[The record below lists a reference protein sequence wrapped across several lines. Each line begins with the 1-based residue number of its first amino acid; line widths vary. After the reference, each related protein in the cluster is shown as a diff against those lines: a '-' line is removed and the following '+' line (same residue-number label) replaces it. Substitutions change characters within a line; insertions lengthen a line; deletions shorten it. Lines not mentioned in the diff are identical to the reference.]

1 MPITN
6 PLLDVVTIAVFLLLV
21 TGAAYFVGCYLTAVF
36 SGTLQWN
43 PLARLEKALFHLIGT
58 SPEREETWQG
68 YARDLLIF
76 NAIGFCI
83 LFLILIIQGILPLNP
98 QQVSGFSIGKALN
111 IAVSFTTNTNW
122 QVYSGENAA
131 SYLTQMM
138 GLTVQNFLSAA
149 TGLCIAIAV
158 MRGLTRKITD
168 RIGNFWVDMTRSV
181 LYVLLPL
188 AFIAAIVLLS
198 QGVIQ
203 NLDPSLTIAGYGG
216 TGPQTIAMGPVA
228 SQEAIKELGTN
239 GGGFFN
245 ANSAHPYENPTPFT
259 NFFEI
264 FLILLIP
271 AALPFTFG
279 ILARERRQGW
289 AIYAAMMLL
298 FVAATGML
306 YSAEFAGNPALAS
319 HDVPGVSMEGKEVR
333 FGLVGTVL
341 FSSSTTATAC
351 GAVNTMHDSL
361 TPLGGLVPMFLIL
374 LGEVVFGGIGSGF
387 ATMIAFVIVA
397 VFIAGLMI
405 GRTPEYLAKKIEIF
419 EMKMALITI
428 LIPGILV
435 LIFTGT
441 ALVVEGGIAGI
452 FNPGPHGLSEVVY
465 AFASMA
471 NNNGSAFAGL
481 NAALPFYSL
490 AGAIIMAVGR
500 YVPAVAMLALA
511 GSVARKKT
519 VSSGPGTLPTASPSF
534 VLWLLAVILI
544 IGALTF
550 FPFFAMGPV
559 AEHLSLLGG
568 L

>member
-1 MPITN
+1 MPIAN
-6 PLLDVVTIAVFLLLV
+6 PLVDVVAIAVLLLLV
-21 TGAAYFVGCYLTAVF
+21 TIAAYFMGHYLAAVF
-36 SGTLQWN
+36 SGTLPWN
-43 PLARLEKALFHLIGT
+43 PMVRLEKALYNLIGI
-58 SPEREETWQG
+58 SPEEEDSWQG

-76 NAIGFCI
+76 NAIGFCM
-83 LFLILIIQGILPLNP
+83 LFLILILQGSLPLNL
-98 QQVSGFSIGKALN
+98 QQVPGFSPEKALN
-111 IAVSFTTNTNW
+111 IAISFTTNTNW
-122 QVYSGENAA
+122 QVYGGETAA

-138 GLTVQNFLSAA
+138 GLSVQNFLSAA
-149 TGLCIAIAV
+149 TGLCIAVAV
-158 MRGLTRKITD
+158 MRGLTRKLTD
-168 RIGNFWVDMTRSV
+168 RIGNFWVDLTRAV

-188 AFIAAIVLLS
+188 AFIAALILLS

-203 NLDPSLTIAGYGG
+203 NLDPSLTISGYGG
-216 TGPQTIAMGPVA
+216 TGTQTIAMGPVA
-228 SQEAIKELGTN
+228 SQEAIKMLGTN

-271 AALPFTFG
+271 ASLPFMFG
-279 ILARERRQGW
+279 LLSGDRKQGV
-289 AIYAAMMLL
+289 AIYLTMMVLFIAA
-298 FVAATGML
+298 AGML
-306 YSAEFAGNPALAS
+306 YSAELAGNPSLAS
-319 HDVPGVSMEGKEVR
+319 QGVSGVSMEGKEVR
-333 FGLVGTVL
+333 FGLAGTVL
-341 FSSSTTATAC
+341 FSTSTTAAAN

-419 EMKMALITI
+419 EMKMALLTI
-428 LIPGILV
+428 LVPSILV
-435 LIFTGT
+435 LVFTGI
-441 ALVVEGGIAGI
+441 ALAVSGGLAAI

-481 NAALPFYSL
+481 DAASPFYAL
-490 AGAIIMAVGR
+490 AGALVMAVGR
-500 YVPAVAMLALA
+500 FVPAIAMLALA
-511 GSVARKKT
+511 GSLAKKKT
-519 VSSGPGTLPTASPSF
+519 IPSGPGTLPTTSPSF
-534 VLWLLAVILI
+534 ILWLIAVILI

-550 FPFFAMGPV
+550 FPFFAMGPI
-559 AEHLSLLGG
+559 AEHLSLVGG
-568 L
+568 I

>member
-1 MPITN
+1 MPIAN
-6 PLLDVVTIAVFLLLV
+6 PLVDVVAFSVFLFLV
-21 TGAAYFVGCYLTAVF
+21 TVAAYLLGQYLAAVF

-43 PLARLEKALFHLIGT
+43 PLVRLEKALFNFIGT
-58 SPEREETWQG
+58 TTDYEDSWQG

-76 NAIGFCI
+76 NLIGFSI
-83 LFLILIIQGILPLNP
+83 LFLILILQGLLPLNP
-98 QQVSGFSIGKALN
+98 QQVSGFSLTTALN

-122 QVYSGENAA
+122 QVYGGETAV
-131 SYLTQMM
+131 SYLTQMG

-149 TGLCIAIAV
+149 TGLCIAVAV
-158 MRGLTRKITD
+158 MRGLTRKMTD
-168 RIGNFWVDMTRSV
+168 RLGNFWVDITRSI
-181 LYVLLPL
+181 LYVLIPL
-188 AFIAAIVLLS
+188 GIIAAIILLS

-203 NLDPSLTIAGYGG
+203 NLDPTLTTAGYGG
-216 TGPQTIAMGPVA
+216 SGPQDIAMGPVA
-228 SQEAIKELGTN
+228 SQEAIKMLGTN

-271 AALPFTFG
+271 ASLPFMFG
-279 ILARERRQGW
+279 ALSGQRKQGFV
-289 AIYAAMMLL
+289 IYITMMVLFIAA
-298 FVAATGML
+298 AGML
-306 YSAEFAGNPALAS
+306 YSAELAGNPVFAS
-319 HDVPGVSMEGKEVR
+319 QGVPGVSMEGKEVR
-333 FGLVGTVL
+333 FGLAGTTL
-341 FSSSTTATAC
+341 FATSTTAAAN
-351 GAVNTMHDSL
+351 GAVNAMHDSF

-419 EMKMALITI
+419 EMKMALVTI
-428 LIPGILV
+428 LVPSILV
-435 LIFTGT
+435 LVFTGI
-441 ALVVEGGIAGI
+441 ALVATGGLAGI

-481 NAALPFYSL
+481 DAGSSFYALT
-490 AGAIIMAVGR
+490 GALVMAVGR
-500 YVPAVAMLALA
+500 YVPALAMLALA
-511 GSVARKKT
+511 GSLAKKKT
-519 VSSGPGTLPTASPSF
+519 IPSGPGTLPTASPSF
-534 VLWLLAVILI
+534 ALWLIAVILI

-550 FPFFAMGPV
+550 FPFFAMGPF
-559 AEHLSLLGG
+559 AEHLTLLGG
-568 L
+568 I

>member
-1 MPITN
+1 MPIAN
-6 PLLDVVTIAVFLLLV
+6 PVLDVITIAVFLLLV
-21 TGAAYFVGCYLTAVF
+21 TCAANLAGRYLATVF
-36 SGTLQWN
+36 SGRLQWN
-43 PLARLEKALFHLIGT
+43 PLGRLEKGLFHLIGT
-58 SPEREETWQG
+58 SPEHEETWQG

-83 LFLILIIQGILPLNP
+83 LFLILVIQGILPLNP
-98 QQVSGFSIGKALN
+98 QQVPGFSLSTALN

-122 QVYSGENAA
+122 QVYSGESAA
-131 SYLTQMM
+131 SYLIQMV

-158 MRGLTRKITD
+158 MRGLTRKMTD
-168 RIGNFWVDMTRSV
+168 RIGNFWVDMTRAV
-181 LYVLLPL
+181 LYVLIPL
-188 AFIAAIVLLS
+188 SFIAAIVLLS

-216 TGPQTIAMGPVA
+216 TGPQTISMGPVA
-228 SQEAIKELGTN
+228 SQEAIKMLGTN

-259 NFFEI
+259 NLFEI
-264 FLILLIP
+264 FLILLLP

-279 ILARERRQGW
+279 ILCGERRQGW
-289 AIYAAMMLL
+289 AIFAAMMLL
-298 FVAATGML
+298 FVAATGLL
-306 YSAEFAGNPALAS
+306 YSAELAGNPALAS
-319 HDVPGVSMEGKEVR
+319 RDVRGVSMEGKEVR
-333 FGLVGTVL
+333 FGLAGTVL
-341 FSSSTTATAC
+341 FSASTTAAAN
-351 GAVNTMHDSL
+351 GAVNAMHDSL
-361 TPLGGLVPMFLIL
+361 TPLGGMVPMFLIL

-419 EMKMALITI
+419 EMKMALVTI
-428 LIPGILV
+428 LVPSILV
-435 LIFTGT
+435 LIFTGI

-481 NAALPFYSL
+481 NAAAPFYSL
-490 AGAIIMAVGR
+490 AGALVMAVGR
-500 YVPAVAMLALA
+500 FVPAIAMLALA
-511 GSVARKKT
+511 GSVAKKKT
-519 VSSGPGTLPTASPSF
+519 IPSGPGTLPTASLSF
-534 VLWLLAVILI
+534 ILWLLAVILI

-550 FPFFAMGPV
+550 FPFFAMGPIT
-559 AEHLSLLGG
+559 EHLSLLGG